1 MITFQATT
9 YNTDQN
15 RSQEPREVKHRSD
28 TLLPKA
34 VYLPAPGELTVHA
47 AMEHGSSSTTVP
59 FCKTYP
65 ESPVRG
71 TRADLASLHYAAF
84 IEPLAVASAPL
95 SFGPAPFYDSPNNEP
110 HPPQVILSDPFLED
124 QYFTAAAL
132 HRNKSEVHFDDLTPE
147 VLDFFSHP

>member
-15 RSQEPREVKHRSD
+15 RSQEPRESD

-34 VYLPAPGELTVHA
+34 IYVPAPGELTIHA
-47 AMEHGSSSTTVP
+47 AMLPGSSSTTVP

-65 ESPVRG
+65 ENPVPS
-71 TRADLASLHYAAF
+71 TRVDLAWLHYAAF
-84 IEPLAVASAPL
+84 IEPLAVVLAPL
-95 SFGPAPFYDSPNNEP
+95 SLGSTPFYDSLNNRL
-110 HPPQVILSDPFLED
+110 HPPQVIPSDPFMED
-124 QYFTAAAL
+124 LYFAADTL
-132 HRNKSEVHFDDLTPE
+132 HRNKSEVRFDDLTQE